1 MAETVHTHAE
11 DLGVLDR
18 VLEEGGSDGD
28 TRRRLLTRAAA
39 GVATG
44 GALSLVGGVG
54 VAEARAESLKTIA
67 STIATAEAFGTTFL
81 TEAIRRAPGTPSAQ
95 FAPILRAAVT
105 AEFDHI
111 AGLAKVGGKPLT
123 KRFWIPEALFAGGGA
138 GLFKSIE
145 IVENIEISSY
155 LAAVTTAAKGQHT
168 KSARILAAA
177 MGVESEHR
185 ALARQAQVVLGAA
198 NGPADN
204 RPFEA
209 FPIRTAASARAA
221 IAKQG
226 IGLGKKTSV
235 PGRFYTFPGDPVKS
249 GIGLRTSTRKP
260 Q

>member
-67 STIATAEAFGTTFL
+67 STIATSEAFGVTFIS
-81 TEAIRRAPGTPSAQ
+81 EAVRRSPGTPSAQ
-95 FAPILRAAVT
+95 FAPVLRAAAT
-105 AEFDHI
+105 AEFDHL
-111 AGLAKVGGKPLT
+111 AGLAKVGGTPLT
-123 KRFWIPEALFAGGGA
+123 KRFWIPEALFGAGGA
-138 GLFKSIE
+138 GLFRSIE

-155 LAAVTTAAKGQHT
+155 LAAVTAAAKGQHSA
-168 KSARILAAA
+168 SARILAEA
-177 MGVESEHR
+177 MGVEAEHR

-198 NGPADN
+198 RGPADN
-204 RPFEA
+204 RSFEA
-209 FPIRTAASARAA
+209 FPIRTAAAARRA
-221 IAKQG
+221 IQKAG
-226 IGLGKKTSV
+226 IGLGKRTSV
-235 PGRFYTFPGDPVKS
+235 PGRFYTFPGDPVKN
-249 GIGLRTSTRKP
+249 GTGLRTSTRKP